1 LTTSVFPSQFR
12 PDILVVGKKKKPV
25 MRYHVVL
32 SRFIDFPAI
41 EEGVRRGSRPRHA
54 MKQLAD
60 RLDATIH
67 WPTGQKDLLSDRA
80 WSQLI
85 GRGLWGY
92 ARQLAAQF
100 SADDVIYCPDEQI
113 GLPLTALCS
122 RKKDRPK
129 LVIMVHN
136 VDRPRTRAALRI
148 RSSFRSADVFLSV
161 SNRQLQ
167 FLRERVG
174 IEKSRTLFVPDQ
186 TDLQFFRP
194 SPVASSKQRPL
205 LVSAGLEKRDY
216 AVLAQAISGLDLEVS
231 LTGFSADSAA
241 GSSRFP
247 EVWPSNFTRR
257 RYEWTEL
264 AELYRNADAVVV
276 TLLPN
281 IYAAGVTTMVEGM
294 ASARPIIVTKT
305 EGLDGY
311 LDDTDALTLV
321 PPGDA
326 EALRTAIVDLLNSPE
341 TIAARGRRG
350 AEIASE
356 RYGSD
361 THVETIAK
369 IMEGLTP

>member
-1 LTTSVFPSQFR
+1 
-12 PDILVVGKKKKPV
+12 

-41 EEGVRRGSRPRHA
+41 EEGARHGLRPRHA

-60 RLDATIH
+60 RLDAKIH
-67 WPTGQKDLLSDRA
+67 WPAGQKTSIADRA

-85 GRGLWGY
+85 GRDLWGY
-92 ARQLAAQF
+92 ARELAAQF

-113 GLPLTALCS
+113 GLPLAALCS
-122 RKKDRPK
+122 SKTHRPK
-129 LVIMVHN
+129 LVVMVHN
-136 VDRPRTRAALRI
+136 VDRPRPRAALRL
-148 RSSFRSADVFLSV
+148 RPSFCSADVFVSV
-161 SNRQLQ
+161 SNRQLE
-167 FLRERVG
+167 FLREHVG
-174 IEKSRTLFVPDQ
+174 IEKRRTIFVPDQ

-194 SPVASSKQRPL
+194 SPLNRSKERPL

-216 AVLAQAISGLDLEVS
+216 AVLAEAVSGLDIDVR

-247 EVWPSNFTRR
+247 ETWPANFTRR

-264 AELYRNADAVVV
+264 ADLYRDADAVIV

-305 EGLDGY
+305 EGLEGY

-326 EALRTAIVDLLNSPE
+326 SALRKAILELLKSPDM
-341 TIAARGRRG
+341 IAARGQRA
-350 AEIASE
+350 AEIAHE

-361 THVETIAK
+361 THVEQIAK
-369 IMEGLTP
+369 TMERMSP